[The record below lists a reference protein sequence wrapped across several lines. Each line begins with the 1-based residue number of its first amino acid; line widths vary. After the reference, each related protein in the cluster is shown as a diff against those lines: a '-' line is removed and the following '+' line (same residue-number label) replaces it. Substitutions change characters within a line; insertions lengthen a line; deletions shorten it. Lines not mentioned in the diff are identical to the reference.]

1 MKTYP
6 VVSLALLAVGLIAGC
21 DAGPKSGRGF
31 KFPEGN
37 SARGRA
43 TFVELKC
50 VTCHRVDGVDGLPAP
65 TATPDKV
72 FTLGGEVVRL
82 RTYGDLVT
90 AVIHP
95 AAGLSEKYLSERG
108 MAVKKS
114 PMEPIN
120 ETMTVAQMLDIV
132 TFLHPRYKKLAPL
145 YEFGTGP

>member
-6 VVSLALLAVGLIAGC
+6 VVSFALFTLGLVAGC
-21 DAGPKSGRGF
+21 DASSKSGRGF
-31 KFPEGN
+31 KFPEGD

-43 TFVELKC
+43 AFVELKC
-50 VTCHRVDGVDGLPAP
+50 VTCHRVDKVDGLPAP
-65 TATPDKV
+65 TAAPDKV
-72 FTLGGEVVRL
+72 LTLGGEVVRL

-90 AVIHP
+90 AIIHP
-95 AAGLSEKYLSERG
+95 TAGLSEKYMSERG
-108 MAVKKS
+108 KAVKKS
-114 PMEPIN
+114 PMEPVN